1 MKALNFHKFVSN
13 PFPPLMKL
21 KKLMVALLGSMTVL
35 QAVAQKMKPS
45 LQQELDTMMV
55 WFTGEFDN
63 FQQVWMEKRD
73 SVKPDLMHEHIHSIF
88 APVQVP
94 AFGKHVFYV
103 KQYMDS
109 NPKKIYRQRLYSF
122 GIDAAEK
129 AIRLD
134 IYSFP
139 VDSLYYD
146 AHLQPE
152 KLRNLSPEQ
161 LITTPGCGVF
171 WKRNGD
177 HFIGYMKPKAC
188 NVVSKRTGKRIYIT
202 DSLKLTRNE
211 IWIRDEA
218 EDEDGNYVF
227 GHKGKIP
234 HKLKRAI
241 YYSAWMVVQNPL
253 QQNEYFTMRNLRLH
267 NQGEK
272 VRFVTEKG
280 EPTKY
285 WLELSEVVYGKD
297 LNVLKL
303 AIYEDGKPEAIAYT
317 WGNTD
322 AKRLGIN
329 MRSLQAGVTLETNK

>member
-1 MKALNFHKFVSN
+1 MRTLIIVTA
-13 PFPPLMKL
+13 
-21 KKLMVALLGSMTVL
+21 VL
-35 QAVAQKMKPS
+35 VPVFQAFAQKHKPKYS
-45 LQQELDTMMV
+45 LQQDLDTMMV

-63 FQQVWMEKRD
+63 FLQVWMEKRD
-73 SVKPDLMHEHIHSIF
+73 SAKPELIHEHIHSIF

-103 KQYMDS
+103 KQYMDG

-122 GIDAAEK
+122 GIDAAEQ

-152 KLRNLSPEQ
+152 KLYR
-161 LITTPGCGVF
+161 LIPQELTTTPGCGVF
-171 WKRNGD
+171 WKRYGD

-188 NVVSKRTGKRIYIT
+188 SVVSKRTGKRIYIT
-202 DSLKLTRNE
+202 DSLKLTRHA

-234 HKLKRAI
+234 HKLKRVA

-253 QQNEYFTMRNLRLH
+253 QQNQYYTMRNLRLH
-267 NQGEK
+267 NQGDK

-285 WLELSEVVYGKD
+285 WLELAEVVYGKD

-303 AIYEDGKPEAIAYT
+303 AIYEEGKSEAIAYT
-317 WGNTD
+317 WGTPD

-329 MRSLQAGVTLETNK
+329 MRSLQAGVTLLDSTQK

>member
-1 MKALNFHKFVSN
+1 MRNIVGLLAIALSATS
-13 PFPPLMKL
+13 LMGQQL
-21 KKLMVALLGSMTVL
+21 P
-35 QAVAQKMKPS
+35 KPKTT
-45 LQQELDTMMV
+45 LQQDLDTMMV
-55 WFTGEFDN
+55 WFAGEFDN
-63 FQQVWMEKRD
+63 FLQVWLEKRD
-73 SVKPDLMHEHIHSIF
+73 SVKPELIHEHIHSIF
-88 APVQVP
+88 APVEVP
-94 AFGKHVFYV
+94 AFGKNVFYV
-103 KQYMDS
+103 KQYMDGD
-109 NPKKIYRQRLYSF
+109 PKKIYRQRLYHFS
-122 GIDAAEK
+122 IDAAEK

-152 KLRNLSPEQ
+152 KLRSLTPNQ
-161 LITTPGCGVF
+161 LINTPGCAVF

-188 NVVSKRTGKRIYIT
+188 HFVSKRTGKRIYIT
-202 DSLKLTRNE
+202 DSLKLTPQE

-227 GHKGKIP
+227 GHKAKIP
-234 HKLKRAI
+234 HKLKRVK
-241 YYSAWMVVQNPL
+241 YYTGWMVVQNPL
-253 QQNEYFTMRNLRLH
+253 QQNQYFTMRNLRLH
-267 NQGEK
+267 NQGDK

-317 WGNTD
+317 WGTPD
-322 AKRLGIN
+322 AKRLGLN
-329 MRSLQAGVTLETNK
+329 MRTLQAGVTLENYK

>member
-1 MKALNFHKFVSN
+1 MKIILFKYLWLPFIALITIGNVF
-13 PFPPLMKL
+13 
-21 KKLMVALLGSMTVL
+21 
-35 QAVAQKMKPS
+35 AQKNNNT

-55 WFTGEFDN
+55 WFAGEFDN

-73 SVKPDLMHEHIHSIF
+73 SVRPDLIHEHIHSIF

-103 KQYMDS
+103 KQYMDG

-122 GIDAAEK
+122 GIDKAEK

-152 KLRNLSPEQ
+152 KLRDLKPEQ
-161 LITTPGCGVF
+161 LSTMPGCGVF

-177 HFIGYMKPKAC
+177 HFIGYMKPRAC

-202 DSLKLTRNE
+202 DSLKLTRDE

-234 HKLKRAI
+234 HKLKRSV

-253 QQNEYFTMRNLRLH
+253 KQNEYFTMRNLRLH
-267 NQGEK
+267 NQGDK
-272 VRFVTEKG
+272 MRFVTEKG
-280 EPTKY
+280 ELTKY

-297 LNVLKL
+297 LHVLKL
-303 AIYEDGKPEAIAYT
+303 AIYEDGKPDAIAYT
-317 WGNTD
+317 WGNTN

-329 MRSLQAGVTLETNK
+329 MRTLQAGITLEASK